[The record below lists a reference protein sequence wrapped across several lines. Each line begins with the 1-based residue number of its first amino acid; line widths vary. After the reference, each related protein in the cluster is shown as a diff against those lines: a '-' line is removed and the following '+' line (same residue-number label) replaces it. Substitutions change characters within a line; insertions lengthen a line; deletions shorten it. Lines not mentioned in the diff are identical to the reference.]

1 MIDCG
6 LRCTHANPQYA
17 YIAPTYSQAKRIAW
31 DLLKEYLKDIPNVE
45 FNESELRAD
54 IYRPHLKDKVRIIL
68 LGAENPGALRGLYLD
83 GTVLDEYAEM
93 NPEVWSQVIRPALS
107 DRGGWAIFISTPKG
121 QNHFYEVYLM
131 AEGKQDWFRAI
142 FKASET
148 KIIPLAELE
157 AAEAIMSEEEFN
169 QEYECFPKG
178 TLVTTSRG
186 NIDISDIR
194 KGDCVLTHTGR
205 FMPVLEV
212 MSKPY
217 RGELI
222 SINRFGYQGET
233 LVTPEHPIRIYSKEN
248 QRYSWIE
255 AKDLKSMDYVCS
267 PKKNKGETVLS
278 EDMAVLIAWYICE
291 GSINNNQCFFSLNM
305 GNKQEVDEVKNLL
318 EKIGYVVNIV
328 RGSLCINNTKL
339 CDFLSSVAGNLAEN
353 KRIPFEL
360 IGGHEDIFFKTMI
373 KGDGHT
379 RIVENKVK
387 YFQYTTISKTLAF
400 DMQILASYLGRRSSI
415 QIRPGGVYNIEG
427 RTGNYVE
434 SYSVRINAHNKVN
447 HSRTRDVYPAKF
459 SIAYAIRGIKKEK
472 FSGTVYNLR
481 VKRDESY
488 TANGIS
494 VHNCSFTA
502 ALVGSYY
509 GKNLAKLESRGRIT
523 TVPFDSSLNVI
534 TAWDLGIDDST
545 AIWFIQ
551 MYRTEVRVI
560 DYMEGSGE
568 GLEYYIKALSEKEY
582 IYSAHFFP
590 HDIAVRD
597 LITGKSRLEIVKA
610 LGLKNVRVAPRLAIA
625 DGIQAVRNL
634 LDRCWFD
641 KDNCNQGR
649 IGSQRGLESLRNYQ
663 KKWDSKNKI
672 YLSTPKHDWA
682 SHGADAFRTLA
693 VVLSDEFAD
702 DADDKRRRLPRQC
715 DSDCVPV

>member
-6 LRCTHANPQYA
+6 LRCTLKNPQYA

-83 GTVLDEYAEM
+83 GVVLDEYAEM
-93 NPEVWSQVIRPALS
+93 NPEVWSQVLRPALS
-107 DRGGWAIFISTPKG
+107 DREGWAMFIGTPRG
-121 QNHFYEVYLM
+121 QNHFYETYLM
-131 AEGKQDWFRAI
+131 AEGKQDWFRAV

-169 QEYECFPKG
+169 QEYG
-178 TLVTTSRG
+178 
-186 NIDISDIR
+186 
-194 KGDCVLTHTGR
+194 
-205 FMPVLEV
+205 
-212 MSKPY
+212 
-217 RGELI
+217 
-222 SINRFGYQGET
+222 
-233 LVTPEHPIRIYSKEN
+233 
-248 QRYSWIE
+248 
-255 AKDLKSMDYVCS
+255 
-267 PKKNKGETVLS
+267 
-278 EDMAVLIAWYICE
+278 
-291 GSINNNQCFFSLNM
+291 
-305 GNKQEVDEVKNLL
+305 
-318 EKIGYVVNIV
+318 
-328 RGSLCINNTKL
+328 
-339 CDFLSSVAGNLAEN
+339 
-353 KRIPFEL
+353 
-360 IGGHEDIFFKTMI
+360 
-373 KGDGHT
+373 
-379 RIVENKVK
+379 
-387 YFQYTTISKTLAF
+387 
-400 DMQILASYLGRRSSI
+400 
-415 QIRPGGVYNIEG
+415 
-427 RTGNYVE
+427 
-434 SYSVRINAHNKVN
+434 
-447 HSRTRDVYPAKF
+447 
-459 SIAYAIRGIKKEK
+459 
-472 FSGTVYNLR
+472 
-481 VKRDESY
+481 
-488 TANGIS
+488 
-494 VHNCSFTA
+494 CSFTA
-502 ALVGSYY
+502 ALVGAYY
-509 GKNLAKLESRGRIT
+509 GKNIAKLESRGRIT
-523 TVPFDSSLNVI
+523 SVPFDSSLNVI

-568 GLEYYIKALSEKEY
+568 GLEYYIKMLSEKEY

-597 LITGKSRLEIVKA
+597 LITGKSRLEVVKA
-610 LGLKNVRVAPRLAIA
+610 LGLKNVRVAPKLMVA

-641 KDNCNQGR
+641 KDNCNQGK
-649 IGSQRGLESLRNYQ
+649 IGSQRGLESLKNYQ

-702 DADDKRRRLPRQC
+702 DADDKRKRLPRQC
-715 DSDCVPV
+715 ESDCSPV